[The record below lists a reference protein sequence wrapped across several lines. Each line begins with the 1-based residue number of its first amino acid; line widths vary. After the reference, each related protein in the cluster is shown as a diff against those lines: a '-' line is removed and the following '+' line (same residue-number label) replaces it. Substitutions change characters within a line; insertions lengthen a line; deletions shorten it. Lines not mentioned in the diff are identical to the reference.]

1 MKEKH
6 VKMKKSYNDKI
17 FMAPLVHRHC
27 LLQ

>member
-17 FMAPLVHRHC
+17 FGKPFLPFV
-27 LLQ
+27 LKQL